1 MTNLNTRVRDS
12 EADTGEGLLDDRVLA
27 ARICWYYYKEGQTQ
41 ESIAQRL
48 NMTRKRVNRILG
60 LARDSGFV
68 QITIADPAGERTALE
83 EQLVVRYGLRHAMV
97 VPTPMS
103 GPDVRPLV
111 GAAAG
116 HYVGEQLPI
125 GGSLGISWGGTIN
138 AAAQNIRPRSGQ
150 DTKVVLLCGG
160 LAESAPIN
168 PYDNAAMI
176 ARALGARCYY
186 LTAPMF
192 VESEDFKALI
202 VRSEPVRSVLS
213 MVPNLDMALLSAIDL
228 SEQSKVLEYNV
239 VSRKTWA
246 SLRSA
251 GAVGDICG
259 HYLDRDGKPVDHP
272 LCRLTINPSLAQ
284 IHRIKTRVLAAG
296 GHQKTAIIR
305 AALLARFCHILV
317 TDEGA
322 AQQLLS

>member
-12 EADTGEGLLDDRVLA
+12 EADNGEGLLDDRVMA

-48 NMTRKRVNRILG
+48 NLTCKRVIRILG

-103 GPDVRPLV
+103 GRDVRPLV

-168 PYDNAAMI
+168 PYDNAAMF

-186 LTAPMF
+186 LSAPMF
-192 VESEDFKALI
+192 VESEDFNSLI
-202 VRSEPVRSVLS
+202 VRSEPEQTKQTKK
-213 MVPNLDMALLSAIDL
+213 PNLDMALLSAIDL
-228 SEQSKVLEYNV
+228 S
-239 VSRKTWA
+239 
-246 SLRSA
+246 
-251 GAVGDICG
+251 G
-259 HYLDRDGKPVDHP
+259 
-272 LCRLTINPSLAQ
+272 
-284 IHRIKTRVLAAG
+284 
-296 GHQKTAIIR
+296 R
-305 AALLARFCHILV
+305 A
-317 TDEGA
+317 E
-322 AQQLLS
+322 